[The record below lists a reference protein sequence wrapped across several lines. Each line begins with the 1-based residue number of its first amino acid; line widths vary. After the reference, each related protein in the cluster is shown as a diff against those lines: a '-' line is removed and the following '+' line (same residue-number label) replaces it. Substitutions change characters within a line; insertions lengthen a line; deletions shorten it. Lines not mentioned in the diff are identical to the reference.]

1 MSQHRIAR
9 LLAGGMTTL
18 AMTATAVVGLQTAAH
33 ATAQCSDGIDNDKD
47 GNVDYPADPGCS
59 SATDNSESVTC
70 TSGVCAGI
78 SASTE
83 LQRVRVY
90 NVNEVPGTVHTVAGY
105 EDLYRFTLP
114 NGTVVNLP
122 CVVLVVDSATTNP
135 CADNNGVF
143 VVRQNV
149 LVNQPV
155 AEPVVQQG
163 DQVATAAICAG
174 ELVLTVDDIGI
185 ASARAYTVC

>member
-18 AMTATAVVGLQTAAH
+18 AMTATAVVGFQTAAH
-33 ATAQCSDGIDNDKD
+33 ATAQCSDGIDNDQD
-47 GNVDYPADPGCS
+47 GNVDFPADPGCS
-59 SATDNSESVTC
+59 SPSDSTESVPC
-70 TSGVCAGI
+70 TSDGVCAGI
-78 SASTE
+78 SPNTTTQ
-83 LQRVRVY
+83 LVRVY
-90 NVNEVPGTVHTVAGY
+90 NVNEVPGTVHAVAGY

-122 CVVLVVDSATTNP
+122 CVVLVADTTVTNP

-143 VVRQNV
+143 VSRQNV
-149 LVNQPV
+149 LVNQSV

-163 DQVATAAICAG
+163 AQLAAICAG
-174 ELVLTVDDIGI
+174 ELVLTVDNIGI